1 MLQNLIYSIINTE
14 FGTTQQILRVKE
26 KQDVTTENILSEM
39 RFLASFLRFKMA
51 FKI

>member
-1 MLQNLIYSIINTE
+1 MLQNLNEGINNAE

-39 RFLASFLRFKMA
+39 HFLASFLRFKIS